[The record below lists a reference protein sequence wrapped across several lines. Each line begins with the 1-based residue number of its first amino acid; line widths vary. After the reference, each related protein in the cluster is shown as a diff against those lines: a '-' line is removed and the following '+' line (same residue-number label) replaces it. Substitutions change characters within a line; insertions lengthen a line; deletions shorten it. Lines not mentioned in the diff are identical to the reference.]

1 MSQNPML
8 DNTSDGEKVEKS
20 INLQAIAEYLE
31 QIAR

>member
-1 MSQNPML
+1 ML
-8 DNTSDGEKVEKS
+8 ENNNSSDDGDKVEKS